1 MGRIFAVCLLSCA
14 LVFSVA
20 ACTNTQKGVAGG
32 SALGA
37 AAGLGIAAVSGGY
50 LGWGALA
57 GAGVGALAGGIVGK
71 QKDDYEDDRYYQEH
85 HRHHKNKNS
94 RYDD

>member
-1 MGRIFAVCLLSCA
+1 MGRFLAVCLLACA
-14 LVFSVA
+14 LVFSVV

-71 QKDDYEDDRYYQEH
+71 QKDNYEDDERYRESH
-85 HRHHKNKNS
+85 RRHHS

>member
-1 MGRIFAVCLLSCA
+1 MGRILAVCLLSSA

-71 QKDDYEDDRYYQEH
+71 QKDNYEDEERYRESH
-85 HRHHKNKNS
+85 HYHHS
-94 RYDD
+94 R

>member
-1 MGRIFAVCLLSCA
+1 MGRILAVCLLSCS

-20 ACTNTQKGVAGG
+20 GCTNTQKGVVGG

-71 QKDDYEDDRYYQEH
+71 QKDDYEDEEYYR
-85 HRHHKNKNS
+85 RHHHHS